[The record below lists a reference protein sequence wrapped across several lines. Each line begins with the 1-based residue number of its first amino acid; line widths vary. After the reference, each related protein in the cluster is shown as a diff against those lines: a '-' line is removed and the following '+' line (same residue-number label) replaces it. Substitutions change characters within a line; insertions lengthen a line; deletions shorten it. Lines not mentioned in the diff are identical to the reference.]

1 MTQTPA
7 NHSESHQAHH
17 DFDINN
23 PEGRMNWFFQE
34 FWPIMVPGSFFLVM
48 CAIPL
53 TLSGILHNPFSSAD
67 VVWSG
72 YGLLL
77 VVEFLVAI
85 ALVCLAPHLLGIYM
99 LILGIYSLIVAEH
112 GNAWR
117 VGFLSDGQHT
127 WMISTIAIL
136 FLTYVLIGNLVFMNA
151 LRNQRKAA
159 LK

>member
-1 MTQTPA
+1 MTQLPD

-34 FWPIMVPGSFFLVM
+34 FWPIMIPATFFLFM

-53 TLSGILHNPFSSAD
+53 TLSGALHNPFSSAD
-67 VVWSG
+67 VVWGG

-77 VVEFLVAI
+77 IFEWLVAVVI
-85 ALVCLAPHLLGIYM
+85 VCLVPHILGLYM
-99 LILGIYSLIVAEH
+99 LLLGIYSLICAEH
-112 GNAWR
+112 GHAWTA
-117 VGFLSDGQHT
+117 GFISDGRHT